1 MASSDSHLTSTQ
13 TASVAPSTQTTAP
26 EHSAAGSAPAHGQP
40 SHGQPSH
47 GESHAASHAPATGRP
62 GTRPSELPEP
72 SVELTE
78 GWHCLHVFYQFNRAV
93 LQQMSAEQLS
103 SGANALAAAL
113 DPQGSEATKR
123 LQTFIVSGHKADF
136 GVILFDKDPL
146 KIDAIHQAV
155 LSGPLGP
162 AIEPIYSFV
171 SITEISEYVPS
182 PQQYADRLASGGE
195 DRNSPAFAA
204 KVAAYEKRLPMMNE
218 HRLFPEL
225 PTWPAMCFYP
235 MNKSRVVGANWY
247 TTAFTARN
255 AMMAEHAQSG
265 MAFSGRV
272 TQVVTASVGLDDWE
286 WGVTL
291 WARNPQYLKEIV
303 YKMRFD
309 EASAKYGEFGQFFVG
324 YLADAPAILKHCRVV

>member
-1 MASSDSHLTSTQ
+1 MAVSESSST
-13 TASVAPSTQTTAP
+13 A
-26 EHSAAGSAPAHGQP
+26 SAPASQ
-40 SHGQPSH
+40 
-47 GESHAASHAPATGRP
+47 HAAPEGTHATHGHSSAGGPGQRP
-62 GTRPSELPEP
+62 GARPAELPEP
-72 SVELTE
+72 SVQLTE
-78 GWHCLHVFYQFNRAV
+78 GWHCSHIFYRFNRSE
-93 LQQMSAEQLS
+93 LSRLTAEQRAAGSKELT
-103 SGANALAAAL
+103 AAL
-113 DPQGSEATKR
+113 DPSRPDAPTR
-123 LQTFIVSGHKADF
+123 LQTFIISGHKADF
-136 GVILFDKDPL
+136 GLIMFDADPL
-146 KIDAIHQAV
+146 KVDSVHQA
-155 LSGPLGP
+155 LMASALGP
-162 AIEPIYSFV
+162 AIEPVYSFV

-195 DRNSPAFAA
+195 DPNSPAFAA
-204 KVAAYEKRLPMMNE
+204 KVAAYEKRLPMMNQ

-265 MAFSGRV
+265 MAFAGKV
-272 TQVVTASVGLDDWE
+272 TQVVSASVGLDDWE

-324 YLADAPAILKHCRVV
+324 YLADAAAILKHCRI

>member
-1 MASSDSHLTSTQ
+1 MATAESFSPPTT
-13 TASVAPSTQTTAP
+13 TASQPAGS
-26 EHSAAGSAPAHGQP
+26 ESSHSASGAVSGAQ
-40 SHGQPSH
+40 
-47 GESHAASHAPATGRP
+47 RP
-62 GTRPSELPEP
+62 GVRPSELPEP
-72 SVELTE
+72 SIQLTE
-78 GWHCLHVFYQFNRAV
+78 GWHCSHIFYRFNRGELNRLTSEQRAAGAV
-93 LQQMSAEQLS
+93 Q
-103 SGANALAAAL
+103 LAAAL
-113 DPQGSEATKR
+113 DPIRADAPAR

-136 GVILFDKDPL
+136 GVILFDADPL
-146 KIDAIHQAV
+146 KVDAVHQAV
-155 LSGPLGP
+155 LAGPLGP
-162 AIEPIYSFV
+162 AIEPVYSFV

-182 PQQYADRLASGGE
+182 VQQYADRLIAGGE
-195 DRNSPAFAA
+195 DLDSPAFAA
-204 KVAAYEKRLPMMNE
+204 KVAAYEKRLPMMNQ

-265 MAFSGRV
+265 MAFAGRV

-324 YLADAPAILKHCRVV
+324 YLADPATILKHCRI

>member
-1 MASSDSHLTSTQ
+1 MATSESTSSTASS
-13 TASVAPSTQTTAP
+13 
-26 EHSAAGSAPAHGQP
+26 HSASP
-40 SHGQPSH
+40 SQ
-47 GESHAASHAPATGRP
+47 HAAPDSSHSSAGQRP
-62 GTRPSELPEP
+62 GVRPSELPEP
-72 SVELTE
+72 SVQLTE
-78 GWHCLHVFYQFNRAV
+78 GWHCLHIFYRFKRDQLSQLSSEERTAG
-93 LQQMSAEQLS
+93 AEQLT
-103 SGANALAAAL
+103 AAL
-113 DPQGSEATKR
+113 DPSSKDAPTR
-123 LQTFIVSGHKADF
+123 LQTFIISGHKADF
-136 GVILFDKDPL
+136 GVILFDADPL
-146 KIDAIHQAV
+146 KVDAVHQAV
-155 LSGPLGP
+155 LSGPLGQ
-162 AIEPIYSFV
+162 AIEPVYSFV

-195 DRNSPAFAA
+195 DPDSPAFAA
-204 KVAAYEKRLPMMNE
+204 KVAAYEKRLPMMNQ

-225 PTWPAMCFYP
+225 PAWPAMCFYP

-265 MAFSGRV
+265 MAFAGKV

-309 EASAKYGEFGQFFVG
+309 EASAKFGEFGQFFVG
-324 YLADAPAILKHCRVV
+324 YQADASTILKHCRV

>member
-1 MASSDSHLTSTQ
+1 MAASDSHFTATHSAPGSPATQ
-13 TASVAPSTQTTAP
+13 TSAP
-26 EHSAAGSAPAHGQP
+26 ETRSENSAPAR
-40 SHGQPSH
+40 
-47 GESHAASHAPATGRP
+47 GESHAASHSPAIGRP

-72 SVELTE
+72 SVQLTE
-78 GWHCLHVFYQFNRAV
+78 GWHCSHIFYRFNRAA
-93 LQQMSAEQLS
+93 LQQMPVEQRT
-103 SGANALAAAL
+103 SGVNALAAAL
-113 DPQGSEATKR
+113 DPQGPEAPKR

-136 GVILFDKDPL
+136 GLIMFDADPL
-146 KIDAIHQAV
+146 KIDALHQAV
-155 LSGPLGP
+155 LSSPLGS

-171 SITEISEYVPS
+171 SLTEISEYVPS

-204 KVAAYEKRLPMMNE
+204 KLTAYEKRLPMMNE
-218 HRLFPEL
+218 HRLYPEL

-309 EASAKYGEFGQFFVG
+309 EASAKYGEFGQFFIG
-324 YLADAPAILKHCRVV
+324 YLADAQSILKHCRVS